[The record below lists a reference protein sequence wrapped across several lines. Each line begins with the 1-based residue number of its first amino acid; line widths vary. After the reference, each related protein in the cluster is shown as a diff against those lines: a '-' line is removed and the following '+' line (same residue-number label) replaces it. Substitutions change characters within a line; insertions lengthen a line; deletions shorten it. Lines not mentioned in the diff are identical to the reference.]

1 VMNACSFLRSYIVDF
16 FESTRFTYVVRLGN
30 VLGSSVTRLSTAC
43 FVNGS
48 RAMVHDLILREC
60 DESQ

>member
-1 VMNACSFLRSYIVDF
+1 MNACSFGHYIVDF
-16 FESTRFTYVVRLGN
+16 IESTRFTYVVRLKM
-30 VLGSSVTRLSTAC
+30 VGSSVTRLSTAC